1 MTSGKAA
8 RRQRQEAV
16 ARPPVRSTQGRGAS
30 PKVLA
35 GAAGVIVLIVVA
47 VVLALVLTRGSSSSS
62 SSTPTPLPD
71 SDSAVA
77 MMRGIPQHANVLG
90 KPTAP
95 VKMLEYIDLQCSSCR
110 IFETETMP
118 TIIKKYVRT
127 GKLQVEAR
135 PIVAIGPDSE
145 RGQRAVIAAG
155 RQNQFFT
162 LAQILYDNQGPENG
176 GWLSD
181 QTVADGASGVPSLD
195 QATFDRDFKSSPA
208 ASEAKA
214 FNAQAT
220 ADNVS
225 GTPTVYVARG
235 NGARTEVAPG
245 LIPTVAQMSAA
256 IEQRLAQ

>member
-8 RRQRQEAV
+8 RRQRQEAL

-35 GAAGVIVLIVVA
+35 GAAGVIVLIAVA

-77 MMRGIPQHANVLG
+77 MMRGIPQHANFLG
-90 KPTAP
+90 KSTAP

-118 TIIKKYVRT
+118 TILTKYVRS
-127 GKLQVEAR
+127 GKLQIEAR

-162 LAQILYDNQGPENG
+162 LAQILYNNQGPENG

-181 QTVADGASGVPSLD
+181 QTVADAASGVPALD
-195 QATFDRDFKSSPA
+195 QGTFDQDFKSSSA
-208 ASEAKA
+208 SSEAKH
-214 FNAQAT
+214 FNTQAT
-220 ADNVS
+220 GDNVS
-225 GTPTVYVARG
+225 GTPTVYVSRG
-235 NGARTEVAPG
+235 NGARTQVAPG

-256 IEQRLAQ
+256 IDQKLAQ

>member
-8 RRQRQEAV
+8 RRQRQQV
-16 ARPPVRSTQGRGAS
+16 ARPPVRSTEGRGAS

-35 GAAGVIVLIVVA
+35 GAAGVIVLIAVA
-47 VVLALVLTRGSSSSS
+47 VVLAIVLTRGSSNSS

-71 SDSAVA
+71 SSSAVA
-77 MMRGIPQHANVLG
+77 MMHGIPQSGNFLG

-110 IFETETMP
+110 IFETQTMP
-118 TIIKKYVRT
+118 TILEKYVRT
-127 GKLQVEAR
+127 GKLRVEAR
-135 PIVAIGPDSE
+135 PILAIGPDSE

-176 GWLSD
+176 GWLTDS
-181 QTVADGASGVPSLD
+181 TVADAASGI
-195 QATFDRDFKSSPA
+195 PA
-208 ASEAKA
+208 LNQSAFNDAFHSGTASTEAKH
-214 FNAQAT
+214 FNTQAT
-220 ADNVS
+220 ADNVV
-225 GTPTVYVARG
+225 GTPTVYVSRG
-235 NGARTEVAPG
+235 NGPRTAVAPG

-256 IEQRLAQ
+256 IDQKLHQ